1 MITNHYGYGL
11 RNDERPFAHKIPP
24 GGNWRDLTHEEMLVY
39 WNGKIPTEGGSTNG
53 LRRRS
58 WDEPAGT
65 ITTTPM
71 QKLSCQLH
79 PGRLEEGRGALIIN
93 HDPKPLSAAV
103 AQKMADGGYAQYIRK
118 HPVAEMNKP
127 SPAVLTQWAKGAPNG
142 LVDPSGK
149 EGSVNDTEN
158 HVGGV
163 PMREYPGHSASRLDE
178 PAKTVVAGNHGVP
191 GGANCFYE
199 QRKETIE
206 IREYNVTPQLS
217 SNGLTV
223 TELFCGGGLM
233 AVGLQAAGYEIEFA
247 NDFDKRAAEAYAH
260 NIGDHVVCG
269 DITES
274 AIQALIPDSDVIAGG
289 PPCQDY
295 SVAGTGAG
303 EEGERGKLVW
313 AYLAIIEE
321 KQPKAF
327 VFENVKGLITKK
339 HRPTFDA
346 LITKFEE
353 IGYIVSWRVI
363 NAWDY
368 GVAQKRERVFI
379 VGIRK
384 DLGITF
390 EFPEPS
396 ADEYRT
402 QVLRDVI
409 GDLPEPNSG
418 VNAHTQTRATT
429 VRWTEGVYNQRAY
442 KADWDTPARTVCT
455 NRLDHAEI
463 HPGPENHGEQM
474 KLAADADI
482 IPTLPEGC
490 TGREAA
496 KLHPEIFWSNYA
508 REAEDSAGRTVTGE
522 GKPKIHPT
530 QPRRFTVRECLR
542 IQSVPDWYVLPGSI
556 SLSAQYR
563 IVGNGVASRVSYKI
577 GVALAEQLNAA
588 LAELSETETEE
599 TGNPPSEIN
608 RSTPELEAVA

>member
-1 MITNHYGYGL
+1 MIANHSGYGL

-53 LRRRS
+53 LRRRK

-79 PGRLEEGRGALIIN
+79 P
-93 HDPKPLSAAV
+93 
-103 AQKMADGGYAQYIRK
+103 
-118 HPVAEMNKP
+118 
-127 SPAVLTQWAKGAPNG
+127 
-142 LVDPSGK
+142 
-149 EGSVNDTEN
+149 
-158 HVGGV
+158 
-163 PMREYPGHSASRLDE
+163 E
-178 PAKTVVAGNHGVP
+178 P
-191 GGANCFYE
+191 E
-199 QRKETIE
+199 RKESIE
-206 IREYNVTPQLS
+206 IREYNVTPQLP

-233 AVGLQAAGYEIEFA
+233 AVGLKAAGYDIEFA

-269 DITES
+269 DITDE
-274 AIQALIPDSDVIAGG
+274 AIQSLIPDSDIIAGG

-313 AYLAIIEE
+313 AYLAIIEQ

-346 LITKFEE
+346 LLAKFEE
-353 IGYIVSWRVI
+353 IGYSVSWRVI

-379 VGIRK
+379 VGVRK
-384 DLGITF
+384 DLGFTF

-396 ADEYRT
+396 ASEYRT

-409 GDLPEPNSG
+409 GDLPEPIENHDKGRAVISDKALSGYSRRYSSGNVGGAFVPRANSWDE
-418 VNAHTQTRATT
+418 ASPT
-429 VRWTEGVYNQRAY
+429 VFGRIANEG
-442 KADWDTPARTVCT
+442 KGF
-455 NRLDHAEI
+455 I
-463 HPGPENHGEQM
+463 HPDVGNHGAQM
-474 KLAADADI
+474 GLIADVEI
-482 IPTLPEGC
+482 IPTLHQGC

-496 KLHPEIFWSNYA
+496 KLHPKIFWSNYA
-508 REAEDSAGRTVTGE
+508 REAEESAGRTVTGE

-542 IQSVPDWYVLPGSI
+542 IQSVPDWYVLPDSI

-588 LAELSETETEE
+588 IGALATTE
-599 TGNPPSEIN
+599 
-608 RSTPELEAVA
+608 RRAA